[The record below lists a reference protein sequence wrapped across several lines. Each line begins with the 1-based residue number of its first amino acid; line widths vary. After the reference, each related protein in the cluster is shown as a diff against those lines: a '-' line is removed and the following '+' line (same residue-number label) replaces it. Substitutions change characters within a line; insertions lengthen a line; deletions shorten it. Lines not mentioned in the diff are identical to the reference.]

1 MAITESTTASIDELI
16 RVHGPG
22 LLGYATRLLNGDRAA
37 AEDVL
42 QETWLRAWRH
52 VDQLTEQKGS
62 VRGWLTRVAHN
73 IAMDQHRARRARP
86 TEVELTD
93 LSATG
98 CRMVTFARLQVGT
111 KIWINLPGLAPLEAI
126 IRRSH
131 EQDYGCEF
139 LQPLHPAVAE
149 HLQQQLR

>member
-1 MAITESTTASIDELI
+1 MVRGRRIDEGGASSQ
-16 RVHGPG
+16 RRGAQRATVHGQ
-22 LLGYATRLLNGDRAA
+22 ARL
-37 AEDVL
+37 
-42 QETWLRAWRH
+42 
-52 VDQLTEQKGS
+52 
-62 VRGWLTRVAHN
+62 RGAGCT
-73 IAMDQHRARRARP
+73 P
-86 TEVELTD
+86 FEVELTD